1 MTTVPETLLVGSIN
15 KQISFMYIEYSTAFH
30 MKFKH
35 LFSENIY
42 DSDQA
47 DKFPLVITWAESNM
61 DMEYDDRC
69 LAISAKTAHYDY
81 SYQVSEEFFE
91 DALQAFFLFPD
102 TKDDDEDSSKLRL
115 EFVKALLNK

>member
-1 MTTVPETLLVGSIN
+1 
-15 KQISFMYIEYSTAFH
+15 MYIEYSTAFH

-35 LFSENIY
+35 LFAEYVY
-42 DSDQA
+42 DT
-47 DKFPLVITWAESNM
+47 KLVNTYPLVITWAELGMAVQHSDN
-61 DMEYDDRC
+61 RC
-69 LAISAKTAHYDY
+69 LAISTKTTHYDD

-91 DALQAFFLFPD
+91 DALQSFFLFSD

>member
-1 MTTVPETLLVGSIN
+1 
-15 KQISFMYIEYSTAFH
+15 MYIEYSTAFH

-42 DSDQA
+42 DHDQA

-61 DMEYDDRC
+61 DVEPDNRC
-69 LAISAKTAHYDY
+69 LAISAKTAHYDD
-81 SYQVSEEFFE
+81 SYRVSEEFFE
-91 DALQAFFLFPD
+91 DALQSFFLFPD
-102 TKDDDEDSSKLRL
+102 TNGEDSSKLRL

>member
-1 MTTVPETLLVGSIN
+1 
-15 KQISFMYIEYSTAFH
+15 MYVKYTTAFH

-42 DSDQA
+42 DYDQA
-47 DKFPLVITWAESNM
+47 DKFPLIITWAESNM
-61 DMEYDDRC
+61 DVEFDRC
-69 LAISAKTAHYDY
+69 LAISAKTAYYED

-91 DALQAFFLFPD
+91 DALQSFFLFPD
-102 TKDDDEDSSKLRL
+102 TNDDDKDSSKLRL

>member
-1 MTTVPETLLVGSIN
+1 MPSIN

-35 LFSENIY
+35 LFSEDIY
-42 DSDQA
+42 GSDQI
-47 DKFPLVITWAESNM
+47 DEFPLVITWAESGMGEPGDNKS
-61 DMEYDDRC
+61 
-69 LAISAKTAHYDY
+69 LAISAKTSRYLD

-102 TKDDDEDSSKLRL
+102 DDEDSSKLRL